1 MDKIINSYTKCYL
14 IGPMEKTKAKDS
26 GRGWRDKIRPDLE
39 TLINPDGNPV
49 YVFDPT
55 LEEQNKVG
63 METALFHRKNMGWI
77 KSGNNQ
83 LVAENMNLIWHGK
96 THLKPTDEHGKG
108 ELVHIMGDI
117 DYVRNSDFLIARI
130 EKGDAPCGT
139 FMEAGIALEH
149 RIPIYVIQTMNREEY
164 PVSFTGA
171 VYATGGAFFP
181 NQAKLIE
188 FLIEKYKLKIKKE
201 KKNG

>member
-1 MDKIINSYTKCYL
+1 MDKIINSFTKCYL

-26 GRGWRDKIRPDLE
+26 GRGWRNNLRPILE
-39 TLINPDGNPV
+39 NLVNPDKNPV

-63 METALFHRKNMGWI
+63 METEAFHKKLMGWI

-83 LVAENMNLIWHGK
+83 LVADNMNLIWHGK
-96 THLKPTDEHGKG
+96 THLKSTDEHGKG

-117 DYVRNSDFLIARI
+117 NYVCNSDFIIARI
-130 EKGDAPCGT
+130 DEGDMPCGT
-139 FMEAGIALEH
+139 FMEVGIALEH
-149 RIPIYVIQTMNREEY
+149 RIPIYVIQTMNRDDY

-171 VYATGGAFFP
+171 VFASGGDFFA
-181 NQAKLIE
+181 NQNKLIE
-188 FLIEKYKLKIKKE
+188 FLMDKYKLKIRKGK
-201 KKNG
+201 